1 MADLEDPVAFLRVS
15 DKLARLEES
24 KSFESKKWLWIQ
36 DKKECFK
43 AAEVKSSKG
52 DIYVVETN
60 DGQELEVNKNDT
72 EQMNPP
78 KFEKAED
85 MANLTYLNE
94 ASVLHNLKQRY
105 FAGLIYTYSG
115 LFCVAINPYRRIPIY
130 TEKIVFAYRG
140 KRRAE
145 MPPHIFSI
153 CDNAYH
159 DMLQDRENQSML
171 ITWVL
176 NQERWRE

>member
-60 DGQELEVNKNDT
+60 DGQVN
-72 EQMNPP
+72 
-78 KFEKAED
+78 
-85 MANLTYLNE
+85 L
-94 ASVLHNLKQRY
+94 
-105 FAGLIYTYSG
+105 YTACVFRCKYYSRS
-115 LFCVAINPYRRIPIY
+115 A
-130 TEKIVFAYRG
+130 
-140 KRRAE
+140 
-145 MPPHIFSI
+145 
-153 CDNAYH
+153 
-159 DMLQDRENQSML
+159 
-171 ITWVL
+171 
-176 NQERWRE
+176 

>member
-1 MADLEDPVAFLRVS
+1 MELEDPVAFLRIS
-15 DKLARLEES
+15 NKLALLEES
-24 KSFESKKWLWIQ
+24 KSFESKKWVWIQ

-60 DGQELEVNKNDT
+60 DGQSLEVNKNDT
-72 EQMNPP
+72 ESMNPP

-115 LFCVAINPYRRIPIY
+115 LFCVAINLIAESPFTLKRLCLR
-130 TEKIVFAYRG
+130 TEENVAQKCLLTSSLSVTMHTTICYKIV
-140 KRRAE
+140 KT
-145 MPPHIFSI
+145 SL
-153 CDNAYH
+153 C
-159 DMLQDRENQSML
+159 
-171 ITWVL
+171 
-176 NQERWRE
+176 

>member
-60 DGQELEVNKNDT
+60 DGQV
-72 EQMNPP
+72 
-78 KFEKAED
+78 
-85 MANLTYLNE
+85 
-94 ASVLHNLKQRY
+94 
-105 FAGLIYTYSG
+105 
-115 LFCVAINPYRRIPIY
+115 NPYTVCVFRCKYYSRSAWSLCRSEEQNFSAVLLSWSRY
-130 TEKIVFAYRG
+130 T
-140 KRRAE
+140 
-145 MPPHIFSI
+145 
-153 CDNAYH
+153 
-159 DMLQDRENQSML
+159 
-171 ITWVL
+171 
-176 NQERWRE
+176 